1 MRFVSLL
8 LLSLVTPLSLL
19 AQDATSDT
27 PPPQADAAEH
37 KFFADEVLPIL
48 QQHCLKCHGEGKAR
62 GNLRLIN
69 RDAVLAGGDL
79 GSAVN
84 LSAPPE
90 SNLLQAINYDELEMP
105 PTGKLPAEKIAVL
118 TKWVKLGVPFD
129 PRLEKHV
136 EESPSKPPVV
146 DEEARNFWAF
156 QRVRRPAL
164 PQVQNAD
171 WIQSPIDAFIL
182 AKLEQADLQPA
193 PAANKTALLRRAYY
207 DLIGL
212 PPSPAQVAAF
222 LADESPQA
230 FEKVVNELL
239 ESPHYGERW
248 GRHWLDLVRYAES
261 NSYERDNPK
270 PFVWRYRDYVIR
282 SFNNDKPYTEFIREQ
297 LAGDEYDDITPDR
310 RIATGYY
317 RLGIWQDEP
326 VDPVQELYED
336 LDDIVRTTGE
346 VFMGLTIGCCRCHDH
361 KIDPLPQSDY
371 YSFMA
376 FFHGLNRYGIRG
388 QNTIENFSV
397 RPIATPEDR
406 VRQAE
411 AIAKHNQQIAQLEA
425 ELAVIEKLVYDDFQ
439 DVEKEEFQHEQ
450 HKIPLVRKRVGKKL
464 ITPEQM
470 KAYAAGRKRLNHM
483 RRNPPDVLSKALCV
497 TEIGPQ
503 PRDTYVLIRGSAHAQ
518 GERVEPG
525 FPTVLGFETPVI
537 PQAPKDAK
545 TSGRRMVLA
554 NWLADEANPLTAR
567 VMVNRIWQYHF
578 GRGIVRSASNYG
590 YGGDTPTHPELL
602 DWLAADFV
610 EGGWTLKRMHK
621 SIMLSSTYQMA
632 SSANDQ
638 ALTTDPTNNLFWRF
652 DMRRLSAE
660 EIRDSILAI
669 NASLNPQMFGASI
682 YPKIPA
688 EVMAGQSRPGANW
701 GNSSPQDRA
710 RRSIYIHTKRSMLVP
725 FIDAFDGADPDFS
738 CPVRFITTQPTQALG
753 MMNSEFMNSQAQV
766 FAEFLRSAAA
776 DSDARV
782 LLALQ
787 RALQREPTAQELQRG
802 KTLLADLTSKYKLPE
817 DRALDQFCLVVL
829 NLNEFIYLD

>member
-1 MRFVSLL
+1 MRSVSLL
-8 LLSLVTPLSLL
+8 LLTLITPLSVV
-19 AQDATSDT
+19 AQDAAPAKFT
-27 PPPQADAAEH
+27 AAEH

-48 QQHCLKCHGEGKAR
+48 QQHCFQCHGEGKVR

-69 RDAVLAGGDL
+69 REAVLAGGDL
-79 GSAVN
+79 GAAVD
-84 LSAPPE
+84 LSQPAE
-90 SNLLQAINYDELEMP
+90 SHLLQAINYRELEMP
-105 PTGKLPAEKIAVL
+105 PKGKLPAEKIAVL

-136 EESPSKPPVV
+136 EEAPSRAPVV
-146 DEEARNFWAF
+146 DEAARNFWAF
-156 QRVRRPAL
+156 QPVKRPAV
-164 PQVQNAD
+164 PKVNNAG
-171 WIQSPIDAFIL
+171 WVQSPIDAFVL
-182 AKLEQADLQPA
+182 SKLEQANLQPA
-193 PAANKTALLRRAYY
+193 PAASKAALLRRAYY

-212 PPSPAQVAAF
+212 PPTPAQVDAF
-222 LADESPQA
+222 LADRSPQA

-282 SFNNDKPYTEFIREQ
+282 SFNDDKPYTEFIREQ
-297 LAGDEYDDITPDR
+297 LAGDEYDEITPDR

-346 VFMGLTIGCCRCHDH
+346 VFLGLTIGCCRCHDH
-361 KIDPLPQSDY
+361 KIDPLPQTDY
-371 YSFMA
+371 YQFMA

-411 AIAKHNQQIAQLEA
+411 AIAKHNQRIAKLEE

-439 DVEKEEFQHEQ
+439 DVEKEEFRHEQ

-470 KAYAAGRKRLNHM
+470 KTYAAGRKQLLQL
-483 RRNPPDVLSKALCV
+483 RRNPPNVLSKALCV

-503 PRDTYVLIRGSAHAQ
+503 ARETFVLIRGNAHAR
-518 GERVEPG
+518 GDRVEPG
-525 FPTVLGFETPVI
+525 FPTVLGFP
-537 PQAPKDAK
+537 APEMPAVAADSK

-554 NWLADEANPLTAR
+554 NWLANDANPLTAR

-590 YGGDTPTHPELL
+590 YGGDKPTHPQLL

-610 EGGWTLKRMHK
+610 QGGWTLKRMHK
-621 SIMLSSTYQMA
+621 MIMLSSTYQMA
-632 SSANDQ
+632 STANAE
-638 ALTTDPTNNLFWRF
+638 ALAADPINQRFWRF

-660 EIRDSILAI
+660 EIRDSILAV
-669 NASLNPQMFGASI
+669 NASLNPKMFGASI

-701 GNSSPQDRA
+701 GNSSPEDRA

-738 CPVRFITTQPTQALG
+738 CPVRFVTTQPTQALG
-753 MMNSEFMNSQAQV
+753 MMNSEFMNTQAHV
-766 FAEFLRSAAA
+766 FAEFLRDAAT

-782 LLALQ
+782 KLALQ
-787 RALQREPTAQELQRG
+787 RTLQRKPTPQEESRG
-802 KTLLADLTSKYKLPE
+802 KQLLADLKSKYQLSE
-817 DRALDQFCLVVL
+817 EQALDKFCLVVL
-829 NLNEFIYLD
+829 NLNEFIYVD